1 MGEMPTGKVTPSP
14 EQGLGGGGNSGF
26 TGAEG
31 LAMRAGALSTARVMV
46 EAGNGVLVG
55 IAAFLELFD
64 VSDSTP
70 FLALGKKAITIIEQA
85 ADLALASSAPSI
97 IPEPR
102 DITPIDGENL
112 PK

>member
-31 LAMRAGALSTARVMV
+31 LAMRAGALATARGMV
-46 EAGNGVLVG
+46 EIGNGVLVG
-55 IAAFLELFD
+55 INTFLELFD
-64 VSDSTP
+64 VSSAP
-70 FLALGKKAITIIEQA
+70 FAALGKKAITIIEQG
-85 ADLALASSAPSI
+85 ADLALASQAPSI

-102 DITPIDGENL
+102 DITPIDGENR